1 MRVIAGKAKG
11 QWLKS
16 PRKSPIRPT
25 TALVRGAI
33 FSMLESTANS
43 WSQVID
49 LFAGTGA
56 LGIEAL
62 SRGAEWADFV
72 EQNPRCC
79 AVIGENLE
87 RLRLTSQAKVYCCPV
102 ERALHLLGEEY
113 DIIFA
118 DPPYSGPPLV
128 NTLEELLGSK
138 IVGAKA
144 TVVVQ
149 HSSHQQLP
157 LTLRWL
163 QLVKQRHYG
172 DTWVSIYGQEG

>member
-1 MRVIAGKAKG
+1 V
-11 QWLKS
+11 
-16 PRKSPIRPT
+16 
-25 TALVRGAI
+25 V
-33 FSMLESTANS
+33 
-43 WSQVID
+43 D

-79 AVIGENLE
+79 AIIEENLK
-87 RLRLTSQAKVYCCPV
+87 RLKLTSQAKVYCCPV
-102 ERALHLLGEEY
+102 ERALHLLEKEY

-118 DPPYSGPPLV
+118 DPPYSDPLLI
-128 NTLEELLGSK
+128 NTLEELLSSK
-138 IVGAKA
+138 IVGAKT

-157 LTLRWL
+157 LALRWL

-172 DTWVSIYGQEG
+172 DTWVSIYHQED